1 MTTQEID
8 GAERRSGTQAVIEKL
23 LEERKQL
30 LVLYEQL
37 AGVVPYAD
45 TGALPS
51 AEMVSEFSQ
60 LLVDYVAAGH
70 FGLYERIGEGQE
82 RRQRVVAVASEVYGR
97 LVDTTDAAVAFNDTY
112 ERSGKQGL
120 TGELAAQIPHL
131 GELLA
136 TRIELEDR
144 IIAEMLAR

>member
-1 MTTQEID
+1 MTTQEIS

-30 LVLYEQL
+30 LVLYEQI
-37 AGVVPYAD
+37 AGVGPY
-45 TGALPS
+45 TGDALPS

-60 LLVDYVAAGH
+60 LLVDYIAAGH
-70 FGLYERIGEGQE
+70 FGLYERIGEGKE

-112 ERSGKQGL
+112 EQSSKQGL
-120 TGELAAQIPHL
+120 TGELAAQIPQL

>member
-1 MTTQEID
+1 MTTQHIE
-8 GAERRSGTQAVIEKL
+8 GAERRSGTQAVITKL

-30 LVLYEQL
+30 LVLYEQI
-37 AGVVPYAD
+37 AGVGPYAD
-45 TGALPS
+45 DTLPS

-60 LLVDYVAAGH
+60 LLVDYIAAGH

-82 RRQRVVAVASEVYGR
+82 RRQRVVAVASEVYGQ

-120 TGELAAQIPHL
+120 TGELAAQIPQL

-136 TRIELEDR
+136 TRIELEDK

>member
-1 MTTQEID
+1 MTMQEIE

-37 AGVVPYAD
+37 AGVEPYAD
-45 TGALPS
+45 TALPS

-60 LLVDYVAAGH
+60 LLVDYIAAGH

-120 TGELAAQIPHL
+120 TGELAAQIPQL